1 LPEKFSN
8 GPQQQVRDWFDSFDL
23 SAAAVNWTVQM
34 KASYLGLFLAGAP
47 LTVWRTQCSRV
58 DYEAA
63 KALLIRTFDGTPH
76 PDMALKRFNA
86 YQWDRK
92 IPVLEFVANAH
103 KLLCEYNDLLPPDR
117 RLSPD
122 ATQSLLIDKV
132 TEYASG
138 GARAEMRRARPTT
151 LAEACD
157 LLAVYSDDAP
167 PSSVGAVA
175 AVSPLEDKVR
185 DEMVLK
191 AINDG
196 FSRGFEKV
204 ADVLET
210 FVKKV
215 QDVIQVQPTVI
226 PGAQP
231 PHGLDP
237 GSCGSCQQQDHGTLS
252 CPFEKF
258 DKGCAICGTE
268 GHLARACPRNP
279 FLQLISTNANDKEA
293 AAGQ

>member
-47 LTVWRTQCSRV
+47 LTVWRTQCSRI

-63 KALLIRTFDGTPH
+63 KALLVRTFDGTPH

-86 YQWDRK
+86 FQWDRK
-92 IPVLEFVANAH
+92 MPILEFVATAY

-204 ADVLET
+204 TDVLET
-210 FVKKV
+210 VVKKV
-215 QDVIQVQPTVI
+215 QAATQVQQAVT
-226 PGAQP
+226 PGPRPPQP
-231 PHGLDP
+231 RL
-237 GSCGSCQQQDHGTLS
+237 
-252 CPFEKF
+252 PF
-258 DKGCAICGTE
+258 
-268 GHLARACPRNP
+268 ARPWHSKLPVQEVR
-279 FLQLISTNANDKEA
+279 
-293 AAGQ
+293 